1 MKIFGMGLPELII
14 ILVVVL
20 IIFGPKTLP
29 KLGSAMGKTVRNLR
43 EGMGRSKKGDKADD
57 AGVSEEASDEEASDE
72 DEAEAEDE
80 KPAEKKPAKKA
91 SKKPS
96 KSE

>member
-43 EGMGRSKKGDKADD
+43 EGMGGSKKGDKADD